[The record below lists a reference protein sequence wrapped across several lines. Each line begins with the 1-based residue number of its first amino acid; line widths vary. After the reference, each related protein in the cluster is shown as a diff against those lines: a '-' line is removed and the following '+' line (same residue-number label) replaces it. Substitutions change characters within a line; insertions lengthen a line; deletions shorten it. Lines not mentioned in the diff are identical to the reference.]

1 MHNYEDHV
9 NAIIRAMHLARKHFD
24 DGGDARA
31 GDSVGGLRGDTG
43 GYSGDQGGGD
53 NFRADSLAQSQQA
66 SDDAQRAAD
75 IRANNQDVGRFSF
88 GQNVDTSGAN
98 FTGHEAPTGLVS
110 YTTQRET
117 TPYEGTPMTAAQDP
131 STAFGMAYPSLVGV
145 QNTPAGAAALLANL
159 GYESTQGGK
168 AFQPNAIS
176 GSGYGLAQWTD
187 PARQAEFFQ
196 AMQPGTTAN
205 NPIAKMAILGTTTP
219 GQQLGYAMNEIQ
231 QKYPQVAREMAT
243 AQSIPTATENIMNR
257 YEAPASNE
265 SLDAR
270 IALANQIAK
279 GTGTGSFAQEAL
291 NQAPSGNSFAAISPS
306 VSSAVRSAL
315 GAGRGDVGTL
325 DSSLAKATA
334 LNTAGNTGAI
344 VDEAALNSANTAP
357 AATENAAPRIPVLST
372 EDPALIAAYNAQ
384 YGLAG
389 PKNTIADMALG
400 QRAPNITTDNPLINT
415 VQGAN
420 NFLTNLFT
428 PNYNLGSD
436 QYNKISQNPEPPPE
450 SPFRGHGGGQQ
461 PIPYIP
467 PVETTAATAPVA
479 PMAAYVPQTP
489 YIPPANA
496 PYASL
501 GANFVDPRMYQNPL
515 FSQLLASGGKVHG
528 NNAMG
533 NALRMAMGYKP

>member
-1 MHNYEDHV
+1 M
-9 NAIIRAMHLARKHFD
+9 
-24 DGGDARA
+24 
-31 GDSVGGLRGDTG
+31 
-43 GYSGDQGGGD
+43 
-53 NFRADSLAQSQQA
+53 
-66 SDDAQRAAD
+66 
-75 IRANNQDVGRFSF
+75 
-88 GQNVDTSGAN
+88 
-98 FTGHEAPTGLVS
+98 
-110 YTTQRET
+110 
-117 TPYEGTPMTAAQDP
+117 
-131 STAFGMAYPSLVGV
+131 
-145 QNTPAGAAALLANL
+145 
-159 GYESTQGGK
+159 
-168 AFQPNAIS
+168 
-176 GSGYGLAQWTD
+176 
-187 PARQAEFFQ
+187 
-196 AMQPGTTAN
+196 
-205 NPIAKMAILGTTTP
+205 
-219 GQQLGYAMNEIQ
+219 
-231 QKYPQVAREMAT
+231 
-243 AQSIPTATENIMNR
+243 
-257 YEAPASNE
+257 
-265 SLDAR
+265 
-270 IALANQIAK
+270 
-279 GTGTGSFAQEAL
+279 
-291 NQAPSGNSFAAISPS
+291 PSGNSFAAISPS

-357 AATENAAPRIPVLST
+357 AASTTQTAAEDTTPRIPVLST
-372 EDPALIAAYNAQ
+372 EDPALIAAYNAK
-384 YGLAG
+384 YGLSG

-450 SPFRGHGGGQQ
+450 SLFRGHGGGQQ